1 MSGKNF
7 IIISSID
14 WSTHWQM
21 HHQLATSLVEAGNRV
36 LFIENTGVRT
46 PKLKD
51 IGRIRDRI
59 RNWIHSEHGFR
70 QMGDRLWLFFPL
82 FLPFPFSRSANY
94 LNVLFLSVPIKRW
107 LTLLRFSD
115 PLVISFMPTALA
127 QELTH
132 IINPSLSV
140 YYCTNHMAGGS
151 ESSRPL
157 RKWEDKFFSNT
168 DLVFTISAA
177 IAARAKP
184 FSRVLYSFPPGVD
197 IQKFERSGSN
207 LIVPADIANVQQ
219 PLIGYIGGISD
230 VFDLALIVELAKS
243 IPNATIVLIGPKYT
257 DISALEFLPN
267 IFLLGERPHDLI
279 PAYLNSFDV
288 ALIPYV
294 VNEFTNSV
302 YSCKL
307 NEYLAMGVP
316 VVSTNM
322 AEFRIFDEQFP
333 GVVLIAEGREDF
345 VEKVKQVLADPQM
358 RSKQM
363 IEKRIAVAREN
374 TWEKRF
380 TGIMEVI
387 DHHLFLKSQE
397 VVPWRVTLAQYY
409 KRSRIRWLFSMA
421 VVVLLYLLVFATPL
435 VWFAGDQLV
444 IRDIP
449 HKVDALVVFSGN
461 GEASYRNESYQRRA
475 LDAARYYSQGYA
487 SHIFLS
493 SGREQNLSEVAV
505 MRLYLLE
512 KGVAASAI
520 HILDRYPRSTGE
532 NVTLVKHELE
542 LHGVHS
548 IIFLTSPYHGCRA
561 LLIWRKQAPDIA
573 VLSPIVVDTPPSKP
587 QWHANMKQI
596 LVIAYEYAAIV
607 YNWLQG
613 WL

>member
-1 MSGKNF
+1 MSKHY

-21 HHQLATSLVEAGNRV
+21 HHQLATSLVDAGNRV
-36 LFIENTGVRT
+36 LFIENTGVRA

-51 IGRIRDRI
+51 FGRIRERI
-59 RNWIHSEHGFR
+59 RNWLKSEHGFR
-70 QMGDRLWLFFPL
+70 QTGDRLWLFFPL
-82 FLPFPFSRSANY
+82 FLPFPYSRVANY

-115 PLVISFMPTALA
+115 PVIISFIPTALS

-168 DLVFTISAA
+168 DITFTISAA
-177 IAARAKP
+177 ITERAKP
-184 FSRVLYSFPPGVD
+184 FSPVLYSFPPGVD
-197 IQKFERSGSN
+197 IHKFERSGSN
-207 LIVPADIANVQQ
+207 LISPVDIAHVQK

-230 VFDLALIVELAKS
+230 VFDIALIVELAKS
-243 IPNATIVLIGPKYT
+243 VPNATIVLIGPTYI
-257 DISALEFLPN
+257 DISALQSLPN
-267 IFLLGERPHDLI
+267 ILLLGERPHDLI

-288 ALIPYV
+288 ALVPYV
-294 VNEFTNSV
+294 VNEFTDSV

-316 VVSTNM
+316 VVSTDM

-333 GVVLIAEGREDF
+333 DVVLIAHGREDF
-345 VEKVKQVLADPQM
+345 VEKVKRALADPQI
-358 RSKQM
+358 RSQQM
-363 IEKRIAVAREN
+363 IDKRIAVAREN

-397 VVPWRVTLAQYY
+397 VVPWRVSLAQYY
-409 KRSRIRWLFSMA
+409 KQSRIRWVVTTA
-421 VVVLLYLLVFATPL
+421 VIVLLYLLVFATPL

-444 IRDIP
+444 VRDIP
-449 HKVDALVVFSGN
+449 HKADALVVFSGN

-475 LDAARYYSQGYA
+475 LDAVRYYSKGYA

-505 MRLYLLE
+505 IKLYLME

-520 HILDRYPRSTGE
+520 HILERYPRSTGE
-532 NVTLVKHELE
+532 NVKLVKHELE
-542 LHGVHS
+542 LQGVHS
-548 IIFLTSPYHGCRA
+548 IIFLTSPYHSRRA

-596 LVIAYEYAAIV
+596 IVIAYEYAAIV